1 MEMNFTPKTNKK
13 DSLKYVCEICNYK
26 CSKEV
31 KFNMHLL
38 TPMHIAGV
46 NGNSMEIPNTPINID
61 KNSSNK
67 IIICEK
73 CNFNCIKES
82 DFKRHLKSIKHLKNT
97 NNGDTN
103 NEIIE
108 NLTCSQCNK
117 QYKTNSG
124 IWKHRKY
131 CLINKTTEENDNSM
145 INDSS
150 NNEMNALTSLV
161 LEIVKSNLEV
171 IKSNTELQKQN
182 QEYQKQNQ
190 ELQKHVL
197 DVCQNIQPV
206 ASVNTINSH
215 NKTFNLQVFLNEQCK
230 DAMNL
235 SDFVK
240 SFKLQLSDLELVG
253 DEGFINGMT
262 KVIMAKL
269 DLMDANTRPFHCTD
283 LKRETI
289 YVKED
294 DVWVREGP
302 DNAKLAAAIK
312 AIGHQ
317 NFFILK
323 EYKALHPDCESTYSE
338 FNDHYMNLI
347 MKSAGCQKEDIA
359 KVIKKLVKE
368 IVIIKQ

>member
-1 MEMNFTPKTNKK
+1 METEKTQKTKK
-13 DSLKYVCEICNYK
+13 EFNCKNCHFF
-26 CSKEV
+26 CSKKSDWTRHV
-31 KFNMHLL
+31 L
-38 TPMHIAGV
+38 TDKHIKHINGV
-46 NGNSMEIPNTPINID
+46 LGNTGNTKNTVLDDSTEILSCKICKNIYKTRTGLWKHQK
-61 KNSSNK
+61 KNSNGECGTKQLLNNLVIDTSNNDNT
-67 IIICEK
+67 IITTI
-73 CNFNCIKES
+73 
-82 DFKRHLKSIKHLKNT
+82 LKDNNELKN
-97 NNGDTN
+97 
-103 NEIIE
+103 
-108 NLTCSQCNK
+108 
-117 QYKTNSG
+117 
-124 IWKHRKY
+124 
-131 CLINKTTEENDNSM
+131 LI
-145 INDSS
+145 
-150 NNEMNALTSLV
+150 
-161 LEIVKSNLEV
+161 LEV
-171 IKSNTELQKQN
+171 IKTNFEFQK
-182 QEYQKQNQ
+182 ENQ
-190 ELQKHVL
+190 ELQKQML
-197 DVCQNIQPV
+197 DVCKNNQPT
-206 ASVNTINSH
+206 TIISNNNNNNN
-215 NKTFNLQVFLNEQCK
+215 NKTFNLQVFLNEECK

-235 SDFVK
+235 KDFVN

>member
-1 MEMNFTPKTNKK
+1 MDANIEQKVAN
-13 DSLKYVCEICNYK
+13 KYVCEVCDYKTIRKSSIEKHYLSRKHFDRTQLNKKVATNKEENLLCKICNRTYK
-26 CSKEV
+26 V
-31 KFNMHLL
+31 R
-38 TPMHIAGV
+38 
-46 NGNSMEIPNTPINID
+46 NSLWYHEQKCKKTDECNENNDTLD
-61 KNSSNK
+61 ASSNE
-67 IIICEK
+67 I
-73 CNFNCIKES
+73 NM
-82 DFKRHLKSIKHLKNT
+82 LT
-97 NNGDTN
+97 N
-103 NEIIE
+103 
-108 NLTCSQCNK
+108 
-117 QYKTNSG
+117 
-124 IWKHRKY
+124 
-131 CLINKTTEENDNSM
+131 M
-145 INDSS
+145 
-150 NNEMNALTSLV
+150 V

-171 IKSNTELQKQN
+171 VKSNTELQKQN
-182 QEYQKQNQ
+182 QDLQKQM
-190 ELQKHVL
+190 L
-197 DVCQNIQPV
+197 DVCKNIQPT
-206 ASVNTINSH
+206 SITTTNSNNNNN
-215 NKTFNLQVFLNEQCK
+215 NKTFNLQVFLNEECK

-235 SDFVK
+235 KDFVN

-262 KVIMAKL
+262 KVILAKL
-269 DLMDANTRPFHCTD
+269 NLLEENTRPFHCTD
-283 LKRETI
+283 LKRETV

-368 IVIIKQ
+368 IVIRKS

>member
-1 MEMNFTPKTNKK
+1 
-13 DSLKYVCEICNYK
+13 
-26 CSKEV
+26 
-31 KFNMHLL
+31 
-38 TPMHIAGV
+38 
-46 NGNSMEIPNTPINID
+46 MEI
-61 KNSSNK
+61 KNSPKLAKNY
-67 IIICEK
+67 ICEK
-73 CNFNCIKES
+73 CNYVCSKYSDYQKHKYTRKHIKSAFGNNMEIEKVAES
-82 DFKRHLKSIKHLKNT
+82 DNFLLNLKCMNCNKLYKTYSGLWKHNKICNNDIHKDNTQTENSIINNT
-97 NNGDTN
+97 DNELDTSS
-103 NEIIE
+103 NEIKI
-108 NLTCSQCNK
+108 LTN
-117 QYKTNSG
+117 
-124 IWKHRKY
+124 
-131 CLINKTTEENDNSM
+131 
-145 INDSS
+145 
-150 NNEMNALTSLV
+150 LV
-161 LEIVKSNLEV
+161 LEIVKT
-171 IKSNTELQKQN
+171 NTELQKQN
-182 QEYQKQNQ
+182 QDFQKQML
-190 ELQKHVL
+190 EAY
-197 DVCQNIQPV
+197 QN
-206 ASVNTINSH
+206 SNNTIINSNNNSH
-215 NKTFNLQVFLNEQCK
+215 NKTFNLQVFLNEECK

-235 SDFVK
+235 KDFVN

-262 KVIMAKL
+262 KVILAKL
-269 DLMDANTRPFHCTD
+269 NLMDANTRPFHCTD

-302 DNAKLAAAIK
+302 ENSKLAAAIK

>member
-1 MEMNFTPKTNKK
+1 MLTEKTPKTPKIFSCTNC
-13 DSLKYVCEICNYK
+13 DFV
-26 CSKEV
+26 CSKSSDYERHIV
-31 KFNMHLL
+31 TRKHINANLHANIK
-38 TPMHIAGV
+38 TP
-46 NGNSMEIPNTPINID
+46 
-61 KNSSNK
+61 KL
-67 IIICEK
+67 K
-73 CNFNCIKES
+73 CNNCDSTFIHLSSLSRHKKKCIK
-82 DFKRHLKSIKHLKNT
+82 
-97 NNGDTN
+97 
-103 NEIIE
+103 NEIIFESKDDNESIYNNDTDSDDGTKDE
-108 NLTCSQCNK
+108 NELKILTN
-117 QYKTNSG
+117 
-124 IWKHRKY
+124 
-131 CLINKTTEENDNSM
+131 
-145 INDSS
+145 
-150 NNEMNALTSLV
+150 LV
-161 LEIVKSNLEV
+161 LELV
-171 IKSNTELQKQN
+171 KSNTEMQKQMI
-182 QEYQKQNQ
+182 
-190 ELQKHVL
+190 
-197 DVCQNIQPV
+197 DVCKNTQPMNNTNNI
-206 ASVNTINSH
+206 NTINSH

-262 KVIMAKL
+262 KVILAKL

-302 DNAKLAAAIK
+302 ENSKLAAAIK

-368 IVIIKQ
+368 IVIVK